1 MMKGI
6 CVCATF
12 FALLC
17 RRCTAPL
24 TEGKERA
31 TAKCEPSF
39 LGSQMPWLFLQQGN
53 DGWQN
58 VFDSHAQSMPVG
70 FHASSLA
77 GISIGRLQRRPNWSG
92 TGV

>member
-39 LGSQMPWLFLQQGN
+39 LGSQMPWLLLQQGN
-53 DGWQN
+53 DDWQN
-58 VFDSHAQSMPVG
+58 VFDSHAQSMFMG
-70 FHASSLA
+70 FHASSSA
-77 GISIGRLQRRPNWSG
+77 GISIGRLQR
-92 TGV
+92 